1 MTKSIDRETKAIA
14 QSLKLND
21 VIEQFIKREAFVTI
35 KDHKPNFPNN
45 PKCRLIN
52 SPKPEIGI
60 ISKIRL
66 DKINSIIRSNT
77 EFNQERNTSAVISW
91 FKDLPNKSACRFV
104 KLNVVVFYPSIGNDL
119 FLKAINVAKGYTI
132 IEPATIDLILHSRNL
147 LLFDSS
153 SS

>member
-1 MTKSIDRETKAIA
+1 MTKSIDREAKAI
-14 QSLKLND
+14 LKLDD

-52 SPKPEIGI
+52 PPKPEIGI

-77 EFNQERNTSAVISW
+77 EFNQ
-91 FKDLPNKSACRFV
+91 
-104 KLNVVVFYPSIGNDL
+104 
-119 FLKAINVAKGYTI
+119 
-132 IEPATIDLILHSRNL
+132 
-147 LLFDSS
+147 
-153 SS
+153 